1 MIHELA
7 QVDPTAVIADDV
19 EIGPFTVIGPDVEIG
34 NGTVVGPHVVIEG
47 PTKIGSKN
55 RIFQFTSLGGAPQH
69 LGYQDEPT
77 RLEIGDNNIIR
88 ESCTINRGTTSRLG
102 GKEVTRIGN
111 NNFIMAYCHVAHD
124 CIVGN
129 NTIFANGS
137 SLAGHVEVGDYAILG
152 GFTMVHQFCKVGAHC
167 ITGIS
172 TVTFKDIPPYL
183 LVSGNTA
190 KPYGLNLK
198 GLKRRD
204 FTQEEIEELK
214 SAYKILYRSANTIEA
229 AIEELKTFADNRHI
243 QYLVKF
249 IEDSERGIVR

>member
-7 QVDPTAVIADDV
+7 QVDPTAVIAEDV
-19 EIGPFTVIGPDVEIG
+19 EIGPFTVIGPGVEIG
-34 NGTVVGPHVVIEG
+34 SGSVIGPHVVIEG
-47 PTKIGSKN
+47 PTKIGSNN

-77 RLEIGDNNIIR
+77 HLEIGDNNVIR
-88 ESCTINRGTTSRLG
+88 ESCTINRGTPGRLG
-102 GKEVTRIGN
+102 GKELTRIGS
-111 NNFIMAYCHVAHD
+111 NNFIMAYCHIAHD

-137 SLAGHVEVGDYAILG
+137 SLAGHVEVGDFAILG

-204 FTQEEIEELK
+204 FTQQEIEELK

-229 AIEELKTFADNRHI
+229 AIEELKSFTGNRHI
-243 QYLVKF
+243 QCLVKF

>member
-1 MIHELA
+1 M
-7 QVDPTAVIADDV
+7 
-19 EIGPFTVIGPDVEIG
+19 
-34 NGTVVGPHVVIEG
+34 
-47 PTKIGSKN
+47 
-55 RIFQFTSLGGAPQH
+55 
-69 LGYQDEPT
+69 
-77 RLEIGDNNIIR
+77 IR
-88 ESCTINRGTTSRLG
+88 ESCTSNRGTTRRLG
-102 GKEVTRIGN
+102 GKEVTRIGD

-124 CIVGN
+124 CNVGN

-204 FTQEEIEELK
+204 FTPQEIEELK
-214 SAYKILYRSANTIEA
+214 SAYKILYRSANTIEEA
-229 AIEELKTFADNRHI
+229 VEELKSYADNRHI
-243 QYLVKF
+243 QALIKF